1 MYPKTLELR
10 IVVNGNM
17 ATPTKSI
24 DYRLKYPELHHSLR
38 FRFGIFKLKKIVVLM
53 FVLSALTFIAALYY
67 VEQQVR
73 LRTLNYEIIELKTQ
87 KNLLL
92 EQHKTLQLQLDQ
104 SKRLDKIEEEMKRR
118 GFVPV
123 AEGQIRIVQ

>member
-1 MYPKTLELR
+1 M
-10 IVVNGNM
+10 M
-17 ATPTKSI
+17 AAPTKSI
-24 DYRLKYPELHHSLR
+24 DYRIKYPELHHPLR
-38 FRFGIFKLKKIVVLM
+38 FRFGVFKLKKSAILM

-73 LRTLNYEIIELKTQ
+73 LRTLNYEIIELKKQ
-87 KNLLL
+87 KKLLI

-104 SKRLDKIEEEMKRR
+104 AKRLDKIEEEMTKR

-123 AEGQIRIVQ
+123 EKAQIRIVH

>member
-1 MYPKTLELR
+1 
-10 IVVNGNM
+10 M

-24 DYRLKYPELHHSLR
+24 DYRKKYSKLQHPLR
-38 FRFGIFKLKKIVVLM
+38 WGLGIFKLKKTTILM

-73 LRTLNYEIIELKTQ
+73 LRTLNYAIIELKQQ
-87 KNLLL
+87 KNLLV

-104 SKRLDKIEEEMKRR
+104 SKRLEKIEKEMTKR
-118 GFVPV
+118 GFAPV
-123 AEGQIRIVQ
+123 AENQIRIVQ